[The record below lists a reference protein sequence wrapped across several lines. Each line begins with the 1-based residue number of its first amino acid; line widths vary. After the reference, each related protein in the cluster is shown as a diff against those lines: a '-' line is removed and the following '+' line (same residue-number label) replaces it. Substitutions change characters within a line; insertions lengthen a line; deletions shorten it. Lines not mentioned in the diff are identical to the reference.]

1 MKMNM
6 PPHPKALLVEY
17 MSEHKITTKQL
28 SAKLM
33 IDEAKL
39 LSVIEGKND
48 ISNELSLHIESAL
61 GISSRLLLKMQ
72 DTYKQ
77 SVG

>member
-1 MKMNM
+1 MKMNK

-28 SAKLM
+28 SAELM

-39 LSVIEGKND
+39 LSVIKGKSD
-48 ISNELSLHIESAL
+48 ISNELSLHIEAVL

-77 SVG
+77 SER